1 MVVAEKYAIIFFV
14 EKIYFAK
21 KVTIFFIGVSPRYFL
36 YRRDTSTRGN
46 VCIH

>member
-21 KVTIFFIGVSPRYFL
+21 KVIIYFFNLNIY
-36 YRRDTSTRGN
+36 YK
-46 VCIH
+46 I